1 MHTTFIRFSLGW
13 FRQGF
18 RWRHVGILLVALL
31 ALCSCG
37 TPPQNLSFTTMTS
50 DNDFTSRGAYWK
62 EAPALMVIASPQ
74 DLITPNLGIHIAAGL
89 GDPLRTLDYS
99 HKFAVLVLQ
108 GFKTSGGYRV
118 MVQNVTRTGSLVS
131 IQATF
136 VTPLPDHARTW
147 GTTSPYRL
155 AIIEKDPTW
164 ESVNRF
170 ELVVDG
176 TVVATATHSIP

>member
-1 MHTTFIRFSLGW
+1 MQTTFMVPSRMQS
-13 FRQGF
+13 RHAF
-18 RWRHVGILLVALL
+18 RWQHVGMLLIALLV
-31 ALCSCG
+31 LCSCG

-50 DNDFTSRGAYWK
+50 DNHFTPRGAYWK

-74 DLITPNLGIHIAAGL
+74 DLITPDLGIHFAAGL

-136 VTPLPDHARTW
+136 VTLLPDHARTW

-176 TVVATATHSIP
+176 TVVATAAHSIP